1 MPRPPQLPLQS
12 PPELPSGLKDHPTVT
27 DAYVYFP
34 PLPDECTWCDT
45 LVARIKVGGFVLGLP
60 RSEIFPVVTPSVV
73 QLHDLVQTLHT
84 KKANAAWATKH
95 AAFVTAAETK
105 AAEAAVAAVDAMVS
119 KGDVHCAIRVLESDW
134 AKDKLA
140 LEVTAKLDNAKKA
153 LKTMRVRRPLFFSH
167 PSALS
172 PCTSILTSQD
182 DAQAPSSVMAVSAA
196 AGSKAA
202 VIPTVNSA
210 ATLSAAN
217 LTAAVLGKSTA
228 AQMVTPVANR
238 KGAKAAAR
246 DQANASDTGTGTGN
260 TTPTDSLGSSA
271 SAAHLASLVAKV
283 ASLEMQVNQGKQP
296 VEPVQFPENE
306 TLDSFLQPLGEHVSM
321 YAEQMLQ
328 QDLTLREVGT
338 LTQNGTAEQNDYS
351 LKVLMAAGVSVGA
364 ANAILRAV
372 DTRRRQQLSANATLV
387 VATRL
392 TGGQHQQRNAP
403 GSTRKELD
411 SAFATA
417 VPSTP
422 NATSMPPP
430 PPRAPAAASGAG
442 SSSSNVTLAA
452 RADNSDAP
460 LGGSSS
466 AVESEAKAAL
476 VAAAAAAAAAK
487 AVLASSARPCAHD
500 ILALVERRCVKGD
513 GLCEDYAV
521 LDCLG
526 LLDHAKPCSLK
537 WCPSKKEWV
546 PEDVQ
551 EDTPTAHDLER
562 AWRLRDQEVCYM
574 ENHGVDTDKK
584 QHTMYLPSLD
594 YRSKGTFQRGAYGD
608 TRELPVKAAVLKV
621 DIVSVIET
629 KEQLNKERISIFR
642 AGREDPISVADV
654 IKRIQNPTDVPL
666 VIIFNNGDMGPG
678 GHFASGWYK
687 GIFKNEDS
695 WRADNDWLNL
705 SKVPSY
711 PAESEAGKE
720 KEKEAQ
726 KAETAA
732 AKDVKEVASS
742 KGGYK
747 CGKCG
752 QPKKGHVCS
761 GPSSEVS
768 TQPPKQRVLRLW
780 CTLIDAIVDRR
791 AQNGKVA
798 ALGSGIVV
806 ARKGCGRPPGP
817 KNNLAS
823 YALPVPNKSTTTEL
837 PVGKVEDWLEEGDA
851 GEKGKGAFWKSD
863 PPGDRAILITNVED
877 FKSTED
883 EAEQSCK
890 EADELLGLGDIHHQT
905 ACFVDENRPG
915 WKDEHVVVLNR
926 DRTAGRLSVLSKEY
940 ERCDKEQIHVPST
953 LCRFEQ
959 GFAICIAHPLVPI
972 VSFRFLGL
980 QYQLP
985 HHARQLRGL

>member
-1 MPRPPQLPLQS
+1 M
-12 PPELPSGLKDHPTVT
+12 GG
-27 DAYVYFP
+27 DANKIIR
-34 PLPDECTWCDT
+34 T
-45 LVARIKVGGFVLGLP
+45 
-60 RSEIFPVVTPSVV
+60 VVT
-73 QLHDLVQTLHT
+73 LR
-84 KKANAAWATKH
+84 H
-95 AAFVTAAETK
+95 A
-105 AAEAAVAAVDAMVS
+105 
-119 KGDVHCAIRVLESDW
+119 
-134 AKDKLA
+134 
-140 LEVTAKLDNAKKA
+140 
-153 LKTMRVRRPLFFSH
+153 
-167 PSALS
+167 
-172 PCTSILTSQD
+172 
-182 DAQAPSSVMAVSAA
+182 
-196 AGSKAA
+196 
-202 VIPTVNSA
+202 
-210 ATLSAAN
+210 
-217 LTAAVLGKSTA
+217 
-228 AQMVTPVANR
+228 
-238 KGAKAAAR
+238 
-246 DQANASDTGTGTGN
+246 
-260 TTPTDSLGSSA
+260 
-271 SAAHLASLVAKV
+271 
-283 ASLEMQVNQGKQP
+283 
-296 VEPVQFPENE
+296 
-306 TLDSFLQPLGEHVSM
+306 
-321 YAEQMLQ
+321 
-328 QDLTLREVGT
+328 
-338 LTQNGTAEQNDYS
+338 
-351 LKVLMAAGVSVGA
+351 
-364 ANAILRAV
+364 
-372 DTRRRQQLSANATLV
+372 QLSAKATPV

-392 TGGQHQQRNAP
+392 TGGQHQQRHAP

-430 PPRAPAAASGAG
+430 PPRPPADASGAG
-442 SSSSNVTLAA
+442 SSSSNATLAA
-452 RADNSDAP
+452 RADSSDAP

-476 VAAAAAAAAAK
+476 AAAAAAATK
-487 AVLASSARPCAHD
+487 AVLDNSATLCAHD
-500 ILALVERRCVKGD
+500 ILELVERRCVKGD

-546 PEDVQ
+546 PEDVP

-574 ENHGVDTDKK
+574 ENHGVDTGKK

-654 IKRIQNPTDVPL
+654 IVRIQNPTDVPL

-695 WRADNDWLNL
+695 WRADHDWLNL

-711 PAESEAGKE
+711 PAESEAGKAM
-720 KEKEAQ
+720 EAQ
-726 KAETAA
+726 EAETAA
-732 AKDVKEVASS
+732 AKDAKTVASS

-752 QPKKGHVCS
+752 QPKKGHVCH

-768 TQPPKQRVLRLW
+768 TQPPKQRALRLW
-780 CTLIDAIVDRR
+780 RTLIDAIVDRR
-791 AQNGKVA
+791 AQNGKAA

-806 ARKGCGRPPGP
+806 ARKGRGRPPGP
-817 KNNLAS
+817 KNNLAR
-823 YALPVPNKSTTTEL
+823 YALPVPNESTTTEL

-851 GEKGKGAFWKSD
+851 GEWGKGAFWKSD
-863 PPGDRAILITNVED
+863 PPGDSAILITKVEY

-890 EADELLGLGDIHHQT
+890 EADELLGLGEIHHQT

-953 LCRFEQ
+953 LCRLEE